1 MTTDT
6 RPPEADIPEPAAA
19 GPPEG
24 PAPLGGHPR
33 AIRFPP
39 FWHDWFA
46 RQTQAR
52 LAVLDEMV
60 DARIERRVLH
70 DVLRRVKHG
79 VVVAFVASA
88 AAAHWFSDQIAW
100 LAERLP
106 VLKLAWHVLV
116 GGP

>member
-1 MTTDT
+1 MTADT
-6 RPPEADIPEPAAA
+6 CPPDPDGREPAPAEA
-19 GPPEG
+19 VEG

-39 FWHDWFA
+39 FWHEWFA

-70 DVLRRVKHG
+70 DVLRRVKHA
-79 VVVAFVASA
+79 VVVAFIASA
-88 AAAHWFSDQIAW
+88 AAAHWFSDQVAW

-106 VLKLAWHVLV
+106 VLKFAWHCLV
-116 GGP
+116 GGR